1 MIWHLDINSHR
12 LLQYLGPIQTLDQ
25 VVNDP
30 QVRANSCTTT
40 VTHAEEGDFEILTPP
55 IKYARTPG
63 QPTATAPELGQHTE
77 TTLLELGYTWD
88 DVVIL
93 KEQGAIT

>member
-1 MIWHLDINSHR
+1 M
-12 LLQYLGPIQTLDQ
+12 
-25 VVNDP
+25 NDP
-30 QVRANSCTTT
+30 QVRANSYTTT
-40 VTHAEEGDFEILTPP
+40 LTHPEEGDFEVLTAP

-63 QPTATAPELGQHTE
+63 KPTSTAPELGQHAE